1 MNHIFISFILANSN
15 KIHGWECAFEDNLE
29 KLRSFKLH
37 DSNQINVNC
46 FNDLLKGFFEF
57 YATFKFG
64 SDSKSNVIISTRSC
78 KLIITSDREN
88 LSRITDIIN
97 IQDPFD
103 LSHNLT
109 ANVSK
114 NTVEKFQNECAGSNE
129 LLSYSEQPRRSS
141 TKCWGLML
149 LMTKKS
155 LPVVANNTKNLL
167 VSKELVEN
175 SLHQLR
181 LSDEKVIKD
190 CVESKENGNCEFKV
204 QKAIDF
210 VVFLLRD
217 CLIFE
222 HLEGDRLIT
231 RNKKRIRALNQ
242 ICEQVDSFNLNCSP
256 KRLKIANNTSID
268 QNKPTNTYVCVF
280 DENLNNNVNNNH
292 EEFEEDENESGKLL
306 SSKVIASYQ
315 FSANMNTWQGRRSIK
330 RDLKQ
335 KSTSENI
342 NEIDLEKMTSQKLAS
357 MNTAAN
363 MKSINFKI
371 DFLNENLQEKSSK
384 NLKIKFGLLD
394 DIENQNDL
402 IQFTT
407 LVHFLDVYINN
418 CRDKLYDLWNK
429 V

>member
-1 MNHIFISFILANSN
+1 MDDSN
-15 KIHGWECAFEDNLE
+15 KIN
-29 KLRSFKLH
+29 
-37 DSNQINVNC
+37 INS
-46 FNDLLKGFFEF
+46 FNDILKGFFEF
-57 YATFKFG
+57 YANFKFG
-64 SDSKSNVIISTRSC
+64 SDNKTTNLIISTRSC
-78 KLIITSDREN
+78 KLISTTEREN
-88 LSRITDIIN
+88 LSRVTDIIN
-97 IQDPFD
+97 VQDPFD

-114 NTVEKFQNECAGSNE
+114 NTVEKFQSECAGSNE
-129 LLSYSEQPRRSS
+129 LLSYTEQPRRSS

-155 LPVVANNTKNLL
+155 LPVIPNNSKNLL
-167 VSKELVEN
+167 VSKELVEK

-181 LSDEKVIKD
+181 LSDEKITND
-190 CVESKENGNCEFKV
+190 CVESKENGNGEFKV
-204 QKAIDF
+204 QNAIDF

-217 CLIFE
+217 CLMFE
-222 HLEGDRLIT
+222 HLEGDRLIIK
-231 RNKKRIRALNQ
+231 NKKRIRALNQ

-256 KRLKIANNTSID
+256 KRLKIANNTSND
-268 QNKPTNTYVCVF
+268 QNKPSNTYVCVF
-280 DENLNNNVNNNH
+280 DENLNNNGNANH
-292 EEFEEDENESGKLL
+292 EDFDEDENENSKLL
-306 SSKVIASYQ
+306 SKVIASYQ
-315 FSANMNTWQGRRSIK
+315 FCANMNTWQGRRSIK
-330 RDLKQ
+330 REIKQ
-335 KSTSENI
+335 KSTSDM
-342 NEIDLEKMTSQKLAS
+342 NEIELEKLTSQKLAS

-371 DFLNENLQEKSSK
+371 DFLNESLQQDSSK

-418 CRDKLYDLWNK
+418 SRDKLYNLWNK